1 MAASDAQRP
10 TRPAAFAGSWY
21 PREEAALRSLVD
33 GYLTPG
39 DVPFADILALVAPHA
54 GLMYSGRIAGKAY
67 AAIGARA
74 AGDRRDAPARPEL
87 VVLVGPSHSV
97 AFEGVAVYP
106 RGSFDTPLGA
116 LPIDAGVADAL
127 VRLDPI
133 VHADPAVHARE
144 HSLELQLPFLAR
156 VLPGIPIVPLLM
168 GRQSRATVDALSR
181 TLATALEG
189 RRALLV
195 ASSDLSHFH
204 DRPTAAELDAIVVK
218 HIERND
224 PDGLQAA
231 LEHFP
236 QHACG
241 GGPVTAVMRAAR
253 ALGADAAHV
262 LQYGDSGDVS
272 GDLARVV
279 GYVSAVFGRGR
290 AS

>member
-1 MAASDAQRP
+1 MAGTDAQRP

-21 PREEAALRSLVD
+21 PREEGALRSLVD

-39 DVPFADILALVAPHA
+39 DVPLEDVRALVAPHA
-54 GLMYSGRIAGKAY
+54 GLMYSGRIAGRAY
-67 AAIGARA
+67 AAIGAREA
-74 AGDRRDAPARPEL
+74 EVRRDPPGRPDL
-87 VVLVGPSHSV
+87 VVLVGPSHSSG
-97 AFEGVAVYP
+97 FEGVAVYP
-106 RGSFDTPLGA
+106 RGTFETPLGS
-116 LPIDAGVADAL
+116 LPIDAGAADAL
-127 VRLDPI
+127 VRADPV
-133 VHADPAVHARE
+133 VHANPSVHARE

-168 GRQSRATVDALSR
+168 GRQTRSTVEALSR
-181 TLATALEG
+181 ALAASLEG

-204 DRPTAAELDAIVVK
+204 DRRTAAALDAVVVTC
-218 HIERND
+218 IDRND

-231 LEHFP
+231 LERFP
-236 QHACG
+236 GHACG

-253 ALGADAAHV
+253 TLGSNGAHV

-272 GDLARVV
+272 GDVARVV
-279 GYVSAVFGRGR
+279 GYVSAVFGRTR